1 MPVLASKG
9 NVPAF
14 GYGLSASGQPP
25 EELGGMVLLTPT
37 SISYS
42 GTSASI
48 SANGSVDFT
57 SCTSLSLNGVFS
69 ADYEN
74 YMVVAGQIQTT
85 GDNSVVF
92 QLRQSGV
99 NSGGSGSYI
108 TQTLSTNNT
117 SIFASRTSTSD
128 VLDYTFRGWFA
139 SGSST
144 LQGGVT
150 AFFYRP
156 YLAQRTAF
164 RMMTASPYNNIW
176 EISGTHQLASQY
188 DGISF
193 FDAFGA
199 SNFMSGNVAVY
210 GLVGI

>member
-1 MPVLASKG
+1 MPLLTTRAGASAG
-9 NVPAF
+9 
-14 GYGLSASGQPP
+14 GYGFGGVSA
-25 EELGGMVLLTPT
+25 EELGGIVLLTPT

-42 GTSASI
+42 GTGASI

-74 YMVVAGQIQTT
+74 YMIVAGQIQTT
-85 GDNSVVF
+85 GDNNVVF
-92 QLRQSGV
+92 QLRQAGV
-99 NSGGSGSYI
+99 DSGGSGSYI

-117 SIFASRTSTSD
+117 SIYATRTSTSD
-128 VLDYTFRGWFA
+128 FLDYTFRGWFA

-164 RMMTASPYNNIW
+164 RTMTASPYNNIF
-176 EISGTHQLASQY
+176 ESSGTHQLTSQY